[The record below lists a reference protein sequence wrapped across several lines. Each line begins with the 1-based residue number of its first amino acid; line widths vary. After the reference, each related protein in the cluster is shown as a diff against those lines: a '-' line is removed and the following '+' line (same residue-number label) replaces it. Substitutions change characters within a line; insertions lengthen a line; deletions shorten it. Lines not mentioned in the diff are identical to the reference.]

1 MKINVLTFAVL
12 FAASQAP
19 LLLPAVAA
27 EGLPGATVT
36 GGESATAGQ
45 GERAGSRREPSP
57 EQRAKREQWCKDNAE
72 KCREARA
79 KAEQRREQCRA
90 DPAKCRAEIQAR
102 HEERFKRADSDGNGA
117 LSRAEAEKGM
127 PVLSRHFD
135 RIDANKDGQIT
146 REEIEAARKARD
158 GARKGKAG

>member
-1 MKINVLTFAVL
+1 MKINVLTFSVL

-27 EGLPGATVT
+27 DGLSGATVS
-36 GGESATAGQ
+36 G
-45 GERAGSRREPSP
+45 RREPSP
-57 EQRAKREQWCKDNAE
+57 EQRQAA
-72 KCREARA
+72 
-79 KAEQRREQCRA
+79 REQCQA
-90 DPAKCRAEIQAR
+90 DPAKCRAKIQAR
-102 HEERFKRADSDGNGA
+102 QAERFKHADTDGNGA

-146 REEIEAARKARD
+146 REETEAARKARD
-158 GARKGKAG
+158 GARKSKAG